1 MLIDEIDIRI
11 IIKDVFILVCNPNGK
26 LQGANMLWKI
36 QE

>member
-1 MLIDEIDIRI
+1 MLIDERDISV
-11 IIKDVFILVCNPNGK
+11 IIKDVFILVCNPDGK